1 MNDELARPEP
11 FQEVMSKRESMRLV
25 VAHLGGKYRD
35 ELYRLASR
43 NPNVYADC
51 SALQGWLPSR
61 PETAEA
67 RLREASERMPE
78 RVLFGSDWPL
88 FGLAYC
94 QSNWVEFVQERKWG
108 TDEAKERLL
117 SGNFLKM
124 MRS

>member
-1 MNDELARPEP
+1 MNRLISSGAAEP
-11 FQEVMSKRESMRLV
+11 
-25 VAHLGGKYRD
+25 
-35 ELYRLASR
+35 
-43 NPNVYADC
+43 
-51 SALQGWLPSR
+51 LPK
-61 PETAEA
+61 
-67 RLREASERMPE
+67 EASERMPE

-88 FGLAYC
+88 FDLAYC